1 MPETEPEKAKPDP
14 GDKTP
19 DWLSDLQ
26 KKSWEPEV
34 IISGLFLAFIFL
46 FPAHIYDFSAR
57 LIQDFGLEFTGALIM
72 LLYLATVINVFKI
85 FFIAHIVLRLA
96 WAGVL
101 GLSYA
106 FPGGVINENLFKTGR
121 DLDYSTPLSM
131 VLRLERICSMAFAFP
146 LSIGIIIAVV
156 SLYLALLLVIGV
168 AFSLSFFT
176 LYMIF
181 MITIFAFALFTA
193 VSKKSKL
200 KQRLATTMYASIQ
213 ATYQSNLG
221 KWTTVVYLVLI
232 LGMSVPFVIADTK
245 GFTMYNQD
253 VSLGSDQ
260 REWPD
265 ASRIYEDRMTDNRRF
280 PRAMVPSGTHTGDLL
295 PISIAWYKADVRL
308 VEQIRSGYAAALDT
322 LGREKPEAV
331 QDLFRIH
338 LNDSLVTVQNWQ
350 QSSRAGSSQ
359 RIFTGLIDL
368 KGLEP
373 GGYNIR
379 VEKLAV
385 RELPFSTEH
394 ELRVLEFWAAIPF
407 LKTSDSQTP

>member
-14 GDKTP
+14 GNKTP

-46 FPAHIYDFSAR
+46 FPAHIFDFSAR

-131 VLRLERICSMAFAFP
+131 VLKLERICSMAFAFP

-168 AFSLSFFT
+168 AFNLGFFT
-176 LYMIF
+176 LYVIF
-181 MITIFAFALFTA
+181 MITLLAFALFTA

-200 KQRLATTMYASIQ
+200 KQRMASTMYASIQ

-221 KWTTVVYLVLI
+221 KWTTVVYLILI

-245 GFTMYNQD
+245 GFSMFNHD
-253 VSLGSDQ
+253 VSLGSVQ
-260 REWPD
+260 KEWPD
-265 ASRIYEDRMTDNRRF
+265 ASWYYEDRMREDRRF
-280 PRAMVPSGTHTGDLL
+280 PRAMVPSGTLTGDLL
-295 PISIAWYKADVRL
+295 PVSLAWYKADEHTTDRL
-308 VEQIRSGYAAALDT
+308 KTDFSVDLDT
-322 LGREKPEAV
+322 LQWHPLSGPA
-331 QDLFRIH
+331 DLFRFVVS
-338 LNDSLVTVQNWQ
+338 DSPLTVKSWQ
-350 QSSRAGSSQ
+350 RSALSGTGQ
-359 RIFTGLIDL
+359 RIFTGMLDLSHLPDGIHQIRID
-368 KGLEP
+368 
-373 GGYNIR
+373 
-379 VEKLAV
+379 KLTL
-385 RELPFSTEH
+385 RELPFSSERSVRIR
-394 ELRVLEFWAAIPF
+394 EEWALFHIE
-407 LKTSDSQTP
+407 KQN